1 MISRGKIIT
10 IPKNPALGTAR
21 MTNMEEKFKRD
32 PKFHEMYA
40 TSISG
45 YIKQRHAA
53 KVTSDKS
60 EIPSNIINYLP
71 HTMV

>member
-1 MISRGKIIT
+1 MI
-10 IPKNPALGTAR
+10 
-21 MTNMEEKFKRD
+21 NMEEKFKRD

-53 KVTSDKS
+53 KVRSDKS